1 MAGRAKKKCLFEDD
15 VRAMLGMPKVAPTA
29 LPSRVGRSLSS
40 APSHAQPSWAAPP
53 RSWSNGAHMCA
64 VE

>member
-29 LPSRVGRSLSS
+29 PLSRLGRSPSS
-40 APSHAQPSWAAPP
+40 APSHAQPQFGRASPFV
-53 RSWSNGAHMCA
+53 
-64 VE
+64 VERRTFVRC